1 MKSIPVLRKAAIVSA
16 VAGLLALGVSGP
28 ASAAT
33 GSPGASAAAQ
43 TQRTSVTN
51 ASCLAAMKAAQAPST
66 ACTHT
71 VVLTTSASTPVTS
84 ADLAQAK
91 ATMSPSE
98 YASLAVA
105 AATTA
110 VSHRSYSQ
118 TISQITDQERQYGTA
133 YYNGT
138 RVWVTVAY
146 SGYTG
151 SHFCVV
157 DYAVGYSISNNAC
170 ADTGTNTKR
179 TLTMNWNVSP
189 GIIPRGPIQWNE
201 SFTMY
206 VSSTGAVSQ

>member
-1 MKSIPVLRKAAIVSA
+1 MVTA
-16 VAGLLALGVSGP
+16 VAGLLALGVSAP
-28 ASAAT
+28 ASAT
-33 GSPGASAAAQ
+33 TAAQ
-43 TQRTSVTN
+43 SQQKTVTN
-51 ASCLAAMKAAQAPST
+51 ASCVAAMTAAKAATT

-71 VVLTTSASTPVTS
+71 VVLTTSAASPLTA

-91 ATMSPSE
+91 ATLSPSE
-98 YASLAVA
+98 YSSLAVA

-110 VSHRSYSQ
+110 ISHRTYSQ

-170 ADTGTNTKR
+170 ADYGSTTRR

-189 GIIPRGPIQWNE
+189 GFIPRGPIQWNE

-206 VSSTGAVSQ
+206 VSSTGAVTQ